1 MYPQV
6 SAYNT
11 FFYQYHEVL
20 LLINAVTQNTISSVS
35 IKTFHVLDSKRLKSC
50 RCWPKPH
57 ACLLSS
63 NEVVTCTPGKQ
74 IDTRTVCCKV
84 KESKQEQA
92 VRESEMIKK
101 ERRISNLPDKH
112 FVLNHKLRWL
122 RNKRLGQFVAFGS
135 TFLFIRI

>member
-35 IKTFHVLDSKRLKSC
+35 VKTFHVLDSKRLKSC
-50 RCWPKPH
+50 RCWLKPH